1 MDLPGLKLSSFSN
14 DKEFYIEINRSRYP
28 MITLFDG
35 ILGKSARVTIDE
47 YGRGEF
53 VRFTGS
59 NGSGSNG
66 SVDNFLSN
74 AQPTA
79 NFKDFYAHLMNIV
92 YIDPQRII
100 VPRVHTNPRRVPS
113 PDGSDLAQVIYT
125 HLNENSKAYADLT
138 QLMKSIFNEIDGI
151 YTVPS
156 GPGMVTLS
164 IRDRFA
170 GTNIPLDKCGTGIS
184 QVLHLA
190 SMILFSEPG
199 KVFLV
204 DEPHVFLHPG
214 AEKLLAQ
221 FIRSQDEHKYV
232 IATHSPLFIRTLSP
246 QKVYLVTRD
255 ETGTNARESFSGL
268 ESRRL
273 LFDELGMDLGD
284 VSLAEK
290 IIFVEGKTDVE
301 ILSTILERTG
311 FSSSN
316 NNYIIISL
324 GESDI
329 SRQLGD
335 VLSKL
340 KEIVHLPFLVY
351 LDGDKENGGHVRA
364 SIKEKVRY
372 LPEPDIE
379 GVLLRDPEAIVKAFG
394 PICAAQGLQNDTGIE
409 LREIEQYIHD
419 IKQENRKAKG
429 SKIMI
434 DLFNILSAKPGLA
447 GLTYRK
453 SYGTEIAKHVSI
465 DKVQDITDEV
475 KSFLEGK

>member
-1 MDLPGLKLSSFSN
+1 
-14 DKEFYIEINRSRYP
+14 

-255 ETGTNARESFSGL
+255 ETGTNASETFSGL

-351 LDGDKENGGHVRA
+351 LDGDKVNGGHVRA

-372 LPEPDIE
+372 LPELDIE
-379 GVLLRDPEAIVKAFG
+379 GVLLRDPGAIVTAFG
-394 PICAAQGLQNDTGIE
+394 SICTAQGLQNDTGIE
-409 LREIEQYIHD
+409 LPEIEQYIHD
-419 IKQENRKAKG
+419 IKQENPKAKG
-429 SKIMI
+429 SKIMT
-434 DLFNILSAKPGLA
+434 DLFNILSAKPSLT

-465 DKVQDITDEV
+465 DKVQDIADEV
-475 KSFLEGK
+475 KSFLQGK